1 VGQFFWQGDVL
12 ILARR
17 FQICNSRIVSILAS
31 CGRLSATVPDLA
43 NRPRQ
48 LVFLTPIDS
57 QLNDFLNEIHQIAL
71 FEPSIVEC
79 IDEDLD
85 LHAKKKKLLRL
96 ADAQFLASQ
105 TLDLP
110 KLELQLRE
118 LQIDKIQLEIGR
130 PRTDAYIVYLFLMLR
145 GFNGGCKDQH
155 ARLLLEESITVKL
168 WLEHLGLELPPASTL
183 SDNLNAVSNQTR
195 RLIHQ
200 VQLRYI
206 VQGRLD
212 DFQKCFIDSTAVE
225 ANTERPTDSTILV
238 RLIARVCT
246 TGSNL
251 HRLDLP
257 DMNPIGLLKQQEEL
271 RRLSQQIHF
280 LTGKA
285 RAGAKRKKWYFQLI
299 RRVRRLRK
307 RLLRD
312 LETVRRN
319 LEGRAD
325 LPPSRRLM
333 AGEALGLIADDLA
346 ALEQA
351 ANVCERRIMAEEE
364 VPVAEKIISLSDSDA
379 SFIVKGGWNTVV
391 GYRPQ
396 LARSGSGFVTA
407 LVLPRGN
414 AADSRHLVAMVKEQ
428 ITNTGVIPAM
438 TSTDDGYSSQEG
450 REEVLGLGVE
460 VVSISGAKGKRL
472 LEAQQWKSR
481 PYRQARAERSAIES
495 LVFTLKEGFEFGKM
509 SRRSHENVLAEMLE
523 KVLAYNISQIILVRK
538 KLSELEQMERAAA

>member
-257 DMNPIGLLKQQEEL
+257 DMNPIGLLEQQEEL

-495 LVFTLKEGFEFGKM
+495 LVFTLKEGFEFGEM
-509 SRRSHENVLAEMLE
+509 ARRSHENVLAEMLE